1 MNAVLR
7 YFFRGLLVVVP
18 AVATV
23 AIFTYLF
30 RSVDQWLGLPIPGLG
45 FLVTVAATIVL
56 GFLASNFLTKHAFL
70 LVEAVFTRIPFI
82 KLVYSAFR
90 DLVGAFVG
98 EKKSFDKPVLV
109 ALGDGALVMGFA
121 TRDGLA
127 VLGLADHVAIYFPQ
141 AYAFAGHLVMFPR
154 ERVTPLAIPA
164 GDAMTFVLSGGAAGL
179 QPGAGEA
186 KPAQP

>member
-1 MNAVLR
+1 MNALLG

-18 AVATV
+18 VAATIS
-23 AIFTYLF
+23 IFTYLF
-30 RSVDQWLGLPIPGLG
+30 RSVDRWLGLPIPGLG
-45 FLVTVAATIVL
+45 FLVTVTATALL
-56 GFLASNFLTKHAFL
+56 GFLASNFLTRRLFQL
-70 LVEAVFTRIPFI
+70 LETVFTRIPFI

-121 TRDGLA
+121 TRDGLTA
-127 VLGLADHVAIYFPQ
+127 IGLANHVAIYFPQ
-141 AYAFAGHLVMFPR
+141 AYAFAGHVVMFPR

-179 QPGAGEA
+179 QPGAGAA
-186 KPAQP
+186 KPAEP